1 MKKIFVFILLL
12 VMGVCLS
19 STLVMAADW
28 SAYESGRNNISLAGY
43 QEQPGYIAFG
53 DGDGGILGLV
63 WMSSGKGLVWCSVT
77 AGTSAIP
84 SANNGG
90 GSAQSIGAIN
100 LRNTKLTDSYGIPI
114 SDEYSGTLSGVAY

>member
-19 STLVMAADW
+19 STAVMAADW
-28 SAYESGRNNISLAGY
+28 SAYESGRNNISLIGY
-43 QEQPGYIAFG
+43 RGQPGYIAFG

-77 AGTSAIP
+77 IGTSAIP
-84 SANNGG
+84 SANNG
-90 GSAQSIGAIN
+90 IGAIN

-114 SDEYSGTLSGVAY
+114 SNEYSGTLSGVAY